1 MKKICYLFLV
11 LLLPA
16 ISQGQAKNKL
26 GMLEYLVNATVKIQ
40 TVDSVVKRD
49 GKEISYG
56 GYSTGFFFLLGTRK
70 GKVPSIITTRTAVQS
85 AQSLNFFFLEADTA
99 GLPLYGKER
108 QVTIARKDLPIL
120 FHPERNVDLALI
132 PINPVMDGLARQK
145 IRISYHSLDESL
157 IPSDSVMNRLNV
169 TEDLMMIGH
178 PSGIRP
184 EFNGVP
190 FVKKGVSAT
199 PMFLDYDQQKEFLAD
214 IPLYDGAAGAP
225 VILYQVN
232 NYNDRYDKRTI
243 AQRLFLVGINYA
255 ALSDGYRKKTVP
267 RVTQVLSGQE
277 QGSAEKMFDAAI
289 IIKSQKILD
298 FRKLLEAFKK

>member
-16 ISQGQAKNKL
+16 VSQGQAKNKL
-26 GMLEYLVNATVKIQ
+26 GMLEYLVNATIKIQ

-56 GYSTGFFFLLGTRK
+56 GYSTGFFFLLDTRN

-108 QVTIARKDLPIL
+108 QVTIARKELPIL
-120 FHPERNVDLALI
+120 FHPEPNVDLALI
-132 PINPVMDGLARQK
+132 PINPVIDGLARQK
-145 IRISYHSLDESL
+145 IRISYHSLDESI

-169 TEDLMMIGH
+169 SEDLMMIGH

-190 FVKKGVSAT
+190 FIKKGVSTT
-199 PMFLDYDQQKEFLAD
+199 PMFLDYHQQKEFLAD

-225 VILYQVN
+225 VILYQI

-243 AQRLFLVGINYA
+243 AQRLFLVGINYG
-255 ALSDGYRKKTVP
+255 ALSDGYRTKTVP
-267 RVTQVLSGQE
+267 RLTHALSGQE
-277 QGSAEKMFDAAI
+277 QASAEKIFDAAI
-289 IIKSQKILD
+289 IVKSQKILD
-298 FRKLLEAFKK
+298 FRKVLEAFKK

>member
-1 MKKICYLFLV
+1 MKKIRYLFLV

-16 ISQGQAKNKL
+16 ISQSQGKNKL

-56 GYSTGFFFLLGTRK
+56 GYSTGFFFLLDTRK
-70 GKVPSIITTRTAVQS
+70 GKVPSIITTRSAVQS
-85 AQSLNFFFLEADTA
+85 AQSLSFFFLEADTA
-99 GLPLYGKER
+99 GLPLYGKQR
-108 QVTIARKDLPIL
+108 QITIARRDLPIL
-120 FHPERNVDLALI
+120 FHPEGNVDLALI
-132 PINPVMDGLARQK
+132 PINPVLDGLARQK
-145 IRISYHSLDESL
+145 IRISYHSLDESI
-157 IPSDSVMNRLNV
+157 IPSVAVMNTLNV

-190 FVKKGVSAT
+190 FIKKGVSTT
-199 PMFLDYDQQKEFLAD
+199 PIFLDYRQQKEFLAD
-214 IPLYDGAAGAP
+214 IPVYDGAAGAP
-225 VILYQVN
+225 VILYQI
-232 NYNDRYDKRTI
+232 NYNDRYDRRTI
-243 AQRLFLVGINYA
+243 AQRLFLVGINYG
-255 ALSDGYRKKTVP
+255 ALSNGYRKKTVP

-277 QGSAEKMFDAAI
+277 QESAEKMFDAAI

-298 FRKLLEAFKK
+298 FRKLLEALKK